1 VPRSDEP
8 QSVSVERRN
17 RADRR
22 SRTLLALLT
31 GGWQA
36 RRRNP
41 RRHEPS
47 RLGSVDWHAP
57 QWFAAALVVLL
68 LSAADTFLTLV
79 LVHHG
84 AIEVNP
90 IMAPLVIGGGR
101 GFAFLKL
108 GLTAS
113 AVMVLVMLTRVPT
126 FGRLLAGPILVG
138 TAVLYAALIS
148 YELWLVDRIVS

>member
-1 VPRSDEP
+1 VAQSDDP
-8 QSVSVERRN
+8 TSLPIDRRN
-17 RADRR
+17 CAERR
-22 SRTLLALLT
+22 SRTLRSVLA

-41 RRHEPS
+41 RRAEPVQ
-47 RLGSVDWHAP
+47 LGSVDWHAP
-57 QWFAAALVVLL
+57 QWLAAALVVLL
-68 LSAADTFLTLV
+68 LSLADTFLTLV

-90 IMAPLVIGGGR
+90 LMAPLVLGSGQ

-108 GLTAS
+108 ALTAS
-113 AVMVLVMLTRVPT
+113 AVTVLVALTRVPA

-138 TAVLYAALIS
+138 TAMLYALLIA
-148 YELWLVDRIVS
+148 YELWLVDRFVN

>member
-1 VPRSDEP
+1 MDK
-8 QSVSVERRN
+8 RN
-17 RADRR
+17 HADRR
-22 SRTLLALLT
+22 SRTLRSLLS
-31 GGWQA
+31 GSWQA

-41 RRHEPS
+41 RRREPL

-57 QWFAAALVVLL
+57 QWFAASLLVLL
-68 LSAADTFLTLV
+68 LSLADAFLTLV

-90 IMAPLVIGGGR
+90 LMAPLVLGGGR
-101 GFAFLKL
+101 GFAFIKL

-113 AVMVLVMLTRVPT
+113 AVMVLVVLTRVPT

-138 TAVLYAALIS
+138 AAVLYAVLIS
-148 YELWLVDRIVS
+148 YELWLVDRFVS